1 MSADSKS
8 DRKGIVD
15 LSFGPAVLVEASQI
29 ETVVA
34 ATVRDHEDDIQ
45 RPGSSS
51 AGRGKEESEADGHKY
66 QNDN

>member
-15 LSFGPAVLVEASQI
+15 LSFYPAVLIKASQI

-34 ATVRDHEDDIQ
+34 ATVRNHENDIQ

-51 AGRGKEESEADGHKY
+51 AGRAKEESKSNGQEC